1 MKRVLSGIRANSDL
15 TLGNYLGAIK
25 PWVAAQSVDDGIP
38 QDTEYFFF
46 VPNLH
51 SLMGRLDPATLHGN
65 TLSNVAWYVAAGLDP
80 GRVTMY
86 VQSQIPAHSE
96 MAWIFNNYVTMGEL
110 NRQTQYKDKAR
121 KGGAEGELVALFTYP
136 TLMAADILL
145 YDADEVPVGED
156 QRQHVELARDIAERF
171 NNLYGPTFKEPK
183 ATLPEAGARI
193 MNLQDP
199 AKKMS
204 KSDDDSSGNIMLTDD
219 PETIR
224 RKIKRAVTDSG
235 SEVKAGK
242 DKPAITNLLEI
253 FSATSGRS
261 VSELETEYQGA
272 NYGKFKDDLA
282 EAVVEHIQP
291 IQQRHAEL
299 MGDERKLMAIL
310 EDGRE
315 KASAIADEKLSQVKQ
330 TLGLL

>member
-25 PWVAAQSVDDGIP
+25 PWVAAQPVDDGTP
-38 QDTEYFFF
+38 QETEYFFF

-51 SLMGRLDPATLHGN
+51 SLMGRLDPAALRAN

-80 GRVTMY
+80 DRVTMY
-86 VQSQIPAHSE
+86 VQSQVPAHSE
-96 MAWIFNNYVTMGEL
+96 LAWIFNNYVTMGEL
-110 NRQTQYKDKAR
+110 NRQTQYKDKVR
-121 KGGAEGELVALFTYP
+121 KGGAEGQLVAMFTYP

-171 NNLYGPTFKEPK
+171 NNLYGPTFKLPK

-199 AKKMS
+199 ETKMS
-204 KSDDDSSGNIMLTDD
+204 KSDDDASGNIMLTDD
-219 PETIR
+219 SETIR

-242 DKPAITNLLEI
+242 DKPALTNLLEI
-253 FSATSGRS
+253 FSAIKGRA
-261 VSELETEYQGA
+261 VSEIEAEYKGA

-282 EAVVEHIQP
+282 EAVVEHIEP
-291 IQQRHAEL
+291 IQKRHAEL
-299 MGDERKLMAIL
+299 MSDERRLMAIL
-310 EDGRE
+310 EDGRQQ
-315 KASAIADEKLSQVKQ
+315 ASAIASEKLTQVKQ
-330 TLGLL
+330 ILGIL

>member
-25 PWVAAQSVDDGIP
+25 PWVAAQPVDDGTP
-38 QDTEYFFF
+38 QEAEYFFF

-51 SLMGRLDPATLHGN
+51 SLMGRLDPAVLRGN
-65 TLSNVAWYVAAGLDP
+65 TLSNVAWYVAAGLDS

-96 MAWIFNNYVTMGEL
+96 LAWIFNNYVTMGEL
-110 NRQTQYKDKAR
+110 NRQTQYKDKVR
-121 KGGAEGELVALFTYP
+121 KGGAEGQLVGMFTYP

-156 QRQHVELARDIAERF
+156 QRQHVELARDIADRF
-171 NNLYGPTFKEPK
+171 NNLYGPTFKLPK
-183 ATLPEAGARI
+183 ATLPETGARI

-199 AKKMS
+199 TSKMS
-204 KSDDDSSGNIMLTDD
+204 KSDDDASGNIMLTDE

-235 SEVKAGK
+235 SEVKAVK

-253 FSATSGRS
+253 FSAISGRS
-261 VSELETEYQGA
+261 ISELENEYKEA

-282 EAVVEHIQP
+282 EAVVEHIEP
-291 IQQRHAEL
+291 IQKRHAEL
-299 MGDERKLMAIL
+299 LSDEPRLMAIL

-315 KASAIADEKLSQVKQ
+315 KASAIADEKLANVKQ
-330 TLGLL
+330 LLGIL